1 MEYFNDINR
10 THFWILIKKNEKLN
24 VYEDIFVDTF
34 NNIYMPIK
42 ERFSPFKKVYQIFD
56 DKKIYI
62 NNK

>member
-24 VYEDIFVDTF
+24 VYEDIFLDTF
-34 NNIYMPIK
+34 NNIYMSVK

-56 DKKIYI
+56 DKKIYL
-62 NNK
+62 NTK